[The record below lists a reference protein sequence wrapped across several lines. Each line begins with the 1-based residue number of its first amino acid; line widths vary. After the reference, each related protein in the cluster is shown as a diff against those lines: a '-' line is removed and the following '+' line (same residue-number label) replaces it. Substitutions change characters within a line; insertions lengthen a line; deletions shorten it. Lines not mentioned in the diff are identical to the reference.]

1 MERPGSE
8 SSWTRQPLEAVI
20 TPTSV
25 STRCPTKGAGA
36 TLKDLVADLVANH
49 ALTFSWSCGEGPE
62 SVGTYSQ
69 RSKGG
74 PPPAEGNQVRLDL
87 IP

>member
-49 ALTFSWSCGEGPE
+49 ALTYSWSCGEGPE
-62 SVGTYSQ
+62 SVGTYPQ

-74 PPPAEGNQVRLDL
+74 PPLAEGHQVRLDL